1 VTPSAR
7 SRTPAR
13 GKTTAVDPSAAP
25 TAIDVRSLPPYLGQH
40 HAREDL
46 AALLE
51 AGRLP
56 PALILHGPA
65 GVGKMTLARRLAA
78 LLLDP
83 DATPEMKRRLEPA
96 TTGRVAELLAGGS
109 HPDLHAISKH
119 RCADSRITALRDRK
133 QTNIPLDL
141 LRELMLGGEVDGARF
156 ESPVQRSPYLGHAK
170 VFLID
175 EAELLDNTGQN
186 ALLKTLEEPPP
197 ATWIVLVVTERA
209 RLLPTIRSR
218 CHQVAFQALSDE
230 EVGTWLD
237 RRSPAPSGDLRRW
250 LLDFADG
257 SPGRAQLAIEAG
269 LIDWQRT
276 LEEPFEQVAA
286 GGTSADLAD
295 AMTSLVKAFAE
306 ARVKSDPKASKEA
319 ANRLG
324 SRLVLG
330 LLGRWIGRRLVEAAR
345 HGEVEATERWATW
358 LDRLD
363 LADQHVGANVGLSHA
378 FADLA
383 AAWAGQPAAAT
394 RGRR

>member
-1 VTPSAR
+1 M
-7 SRTPAR
+7 
-13 GKTTAVDPSAAP
+13 
-25 TAIDVRSLPPYLGQH
+25 PPYLGQS

-46 AALLE
+46 GSLLE
-51 AGRLP
+51 ADRLP

-83 DATPEMKRRLEPA
+83 DATPEMKRSLQPA
-96 TTGRVAELLAGGS
+96 TSGRVAELLAGGS
-109 HPDLHAISKH
+109 HPDLHPISKH
-119 RCADSRITALRDRK
+119 RCADSRIASIRDRK
-133 QTNIPLDL
+133 QTNIPMDL

-175 EAELLDNTGQN
+175 EAELLDATGQN

-197 ATWIVLVVTERA
+197 ATWIILVVTERA

-218 CHQVAFQALSDE
+218 CHQVGFARLSDE
-230 EVGTWLD
+230 DLGTWLD

-257 SPGRAQLAIEAG
+257 SPGRAQLAIDAG
-269 LIDWQRT
+269 LTDWQRS
-276 LEEPFEQVAA
+276 LEEPFDRVAS
-286 GGTSADLAD
+286 GGSSAELAE
-295 AMTSLVKAFAE
+295 AMTTLVKGFAD

-330 LLGRWIGRRLVEAAR
+330 LLGRWIGTRMTEAAR
-345 HGEVEATERWATW
+345 AEEPEMAEAWAGW

-363 LADQHVGANVGLSHA
+363 LADRHVAANVSLPHA

-383 AAWAGQPAAAT
+383 ADWAGRPVRAA

>member
-1 VTPSAR
+1 VTPTTR
-7 SRTPAR
+7 SRTPSR
-13 GKTTAVDPSAAP
+13 GTSPPGEEPSIG
-25 TAIDVRSLPPYLGQH
+25 AIDVRAMPPYLGQR

-46 AALLE
+46 GSLLE

-56 PALILHGPA
+56 PAVVLHGPA
-65 GVGKMTLARRLAA
+65 GVGKMTLARRVAA

-83 DATPEMKRRLEPA
+83 DATPQMKRRLEPA
-96 TTGRVAELLAGGS
+96 TSGRVAELLAGGS
-109 HPDLHAISKH
+109 HPDLHQISKH
-119 RCADSRITALRDRK
+119 RCADSRIAALRDRK
-133 QTNIPLDL
+133 QTNIPMDL

-175 EAELLDNTGQN
+175 EAELLDQMGQN

-197 ATWIVLVVTERA
+197 ATWIVLVVTERS

-218 CHQVAFQALSDE
+218 CHQVGFQRLGDE
-230 EVGTWLD
+230 ELQTWLD
-237 RRSPAPSGDLRRW
+237 RRSPAPKGDLRRW
-250 LLDFADG
+250 VLEFADG
-257 SPGRAQLAIEAG
+257 SPGRAQLALDAG
-269 LIDWQRT
+269 LVDWQRT
-276 LEEPFEQVAA
+276 LETPFEEVAA
-286 GGTSADLAD
+286 GGASTDLAE
-295 AMTSLVKAFAE
+295 AMTSLVKGFAE

-330 LLGRWIGRRLVEAAR
+330 LLGGWIGTRLAECARGGDPDGAEA
-345 HGEVEATERWATW
+345 WATW

-363 LADQHVGANVGLSHA
+363 LADRHVAANVSLPHA

-383 AAWAGQPAAAT
+383 SKWAGRPIRPRR
-394 RGRR
+394 RGR